1 MNLFCKFFS
10 NRQIREIFF
19 GGNYRNFFQ
28 FGMTLIPNVL
38 AALLEG
44 LSFGCIL
51 LALTVLNNHTSDL
64 SGHSFLLMLAQWVQL
79 LSPRRAF
86 VLFLILA
93 FFLQILRSGLTYLG
107 QITAISLGNKI
118 QVEAQKRVY
127 QQIFRFT
134 FPYVSQYKI
143 GDLVEYAKIPST
155 LINALMDPLNRFLV
169 AGFAIIASVGVMLFL
184 SVPLT
189 LFALVLF
196 GLLAFSQKFIISN
209 VSKVSRHLSDHL
221 VEFSMHMIQNLH
233 GMRVI
238 HTFARQENVLQRVL
252 STLNKIASSTKK
264 LNLWSQSIPPLNEVM
279 GIALVGAFLIVGE
292 WLLGNKQTNS
302 LPILL
307 TFITIVHRLNMRIQA
322 VLTNI
327 ATVASSSGPI
337 LRLEELLSD
346 RGKEFSTS
354 GGHSFREFIKEIE
367 FRDVALQYGG
377 VEEPAIQHLSFTIP
391 KGATVAFVGASG
403 AGKSSI
409 MDLLIRLYDPTS
421 GEIRVDEID
430 LREYDTASWRDKL
443 GVVSQDTFI
452 FNDTIEE
459 NI

>member
-143 GDLVEYAKIPST
+143 GDLVE
-155 LINALMDPLNRFLV
+155 
-169 AGFAIIASVGVMLFL
+169 
-184 SVPLT
+184 
-189 LFALVLF
+189 
-196 GLLAFSQKFIISN
+196 
-209 VSKVSRHLSDHL
+209 
-221 VEFSMHMIQNLH
+221 
-233 GMRVI
+233 
-238 HTFARQENVLQRVL
+238 
-252 STLNKIASSTKK
+252 
-264 LNLWSQSIPPLNEVM
+264 
-279 GIALVGAFLIVGE
+279 
-292 WLLGNKQTNS
+292 
-302 LPILL
+302 
-307 TFITIVHRLNMRIQA
+307 
-322 VLTNI
+322 
-327 ATVASSSGPI
+327 
-337 LRLEELLSD
+337 
-346 RGKEFSTS
+346 
-354 GGHSFREFIKEIE
+354 
-367 FRDVALQYGG
+367 
-377 VEEPAIQHLSFTIP
+377 
-391 KGATVAFVGASG
+391 
-403 AGKSSI
+403 
-409 MDLLIRLYDPTS
+409 
-421 GEIRVDEID
+421 
-430 LREYDTASWRDKL
+430 
-443 GVVSQDTFI
+443 
-452 FNDTIEE
+452 
-459 NI
+459 